1 MWIMVMGGALF
12 LATHL
17 GISSTS
23 LRSKLTDRLGQ
34 RGYLGLYSLLA
45 IATLGYLI
53 WLYNFVPRFDY
64 FWALDPKLYWA
75 PKILMPIAFVFLLG
89 GFMVR
94 NPTAVGLENTLKDP
108 EQKDRL
114 VRGLTRITRHPFQ
127 WSVVLWAVSHM
138 AANGDVVSVVFF
150 GTFAI
155 LGAAGGVLIDRK
167 KAASLGEDWLP
178 FVEAT
183 SNIPFAAILSGRNKL
198 VLKELFLPVGVGL
211 LGYGLVYWGH
221 EWVGGVRII

>member
-94 NPTAVGLENTLKDP
+94 NHTAVGLENTLKDP

-198 VLKELFLPVGVGL
+198 VLKELLLPVGVGL

>member
-75 PKILMPIAFVFLLG
+75 PKILMPIAFIFLLG

-198 VLKELFLPVGVGL
+198 VLKELLLPVGVGL

-221 EWVGGVRII
+221 EWVSGVRII

>member
-17 GISSTS
+17 GISSTP
-23 LRSKLTDRLGQ
+23 LRTKLTDSLGQ

-53 WLYNFVPRFDY
+53 WLYNIVPRYDY
-64 FWALDPKLYWA
+64 FWGLDPALYWA
-75 PKILMPIAFVFLLG
+75 PKILMPIACVFLLG

-94 NPTAVGLENTLKDP
+94 NPTAVGLENMLKDP
-108 EQKDRL
+108 AQKDQL

-127 WSVVLWAVSHM
+127 WSVVFWAVSHM
-138 AANGDVVSVVFF
+138 IANGDVASVVFF

-155 LGAAGGVLIDRK
+155 LGLLGGVLIDRK
-167 KAASLGEDWLP
+167 KAASSGEHWQP
-178 FVEAT
+178 FAQVT
-183 SNIPFAAILSGRNKL
+183 SNVPFAAILSGRNKL
-198 VLKELFLPVGVGL
+198 VLKELLLPVVVGL
-211 LGYGLVYWGH
+211 LGYGVVFWGH
-221 EWVGGVRII
+221 EWVSGVRII